1 VALFAAFGSC
11 PRRAAPAG
19 VTGVK
24 LIWTLDHLQ
33 ALQRMQG
40 EALNG

>member
-1 VALFAAFGSC
+1 
-11 PRRAAPAG
+11 
-19 VTGVK
+19 VK

-40 EALNG
+40 EVLPAATGLAREALNG